1 MKSQRI
7 LTVCGGVCV
16 WKIELFIILF
26 LYNVESVMISVILIW
41 VNYNYILYSLEFYLD
56 VYIL

>member
-1 MKSQRI
+1 MKSQRN
-7 LTVCGGVCV
+7 LTVCVGVCV